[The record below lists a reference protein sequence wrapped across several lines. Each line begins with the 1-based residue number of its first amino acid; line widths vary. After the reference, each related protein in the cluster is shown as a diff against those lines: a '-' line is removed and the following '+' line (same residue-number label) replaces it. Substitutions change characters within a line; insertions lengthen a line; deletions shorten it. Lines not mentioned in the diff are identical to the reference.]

1 MRENAHESKLFRCI
15 LAVVL
20 AVGLALPSMG
30 AFAYGE
36 PNDGASD
43 SLEVSDKTADGVEGT
58 GAGPDTD
65 GETSPAPGET
75 GSTSNA
81 GEGSADGAASG
92 ESVPGEGA
100 KSVTGGG
107 ASNAE
112 VAGTATPS
120 AAPAAQSDDGIA
132 VAAEDEPEPQADG
145 DGFTDYNGLSIKG
158 GTPGTDY
165 ALETVTYTRKI
176 RGLTESST
184 SDNGRNIPVGAAHNV
199 DISSLV
205 IKKDGTYTIKNT
217 AGESTEVGVS
227 IRVNPGVKAD
237 ITFEGVNIK
246 SLMPFNIATNSTPSG
261 NLTAELEGSEVSNP
275 TTVHLTLADGTTN
288 VLYASGHPATADS
301 SGNHYPNQFP
311 GLRCGEGSVLVVD
324 DAVRNVDAKG
334 RAITPEQG
342 IIPAN
347 TTYVDRDG
355 NTVTSTGAGKDLVS
369 SLSNL
374 ESRKSGVLKVYGGVR
389 SAAIGGGPLENSGDM
404 TFNGGIIW
412 TYANDKTGNGAGC
425 GIGGGHA
432 GGGTSTTF
440 NGGQV
445 YAYASYHGAAI
456 GGGCTYIGGMS
467 RSNTY
472 PLADALI
479 SRNANHT
486 IAGDITINGG
496 YIEAHGAEHSN
507 AFGQGCGGTNNGKT
521 ILVTGGTL
529 LPEWGGG
536 GGYLEIGGDGG
547 YVIITGGS
555 VYCTRFQGNGVTAG
569 QPAFA
574 WGDLEKT
581 KKVTMITVDVKSKI
595 QAAADKAGLTPDF
608 NAKMESWELLLDNKL
623 TDPRYGA
630 PANLNDGKLYLWL
643 PEGTNTD
650 HQIDA
655 NFSYY
660 VGDRLLK
667 SNTTLPQ
674 GSVSGGDTK
683 PKEWNVFELDE
694 KFVQENWNK
703 YYDGVKLAMVDVEKT
718 PIPVDDPT
726 DGELNRNEF
735 ISYYYW
741 QVDEDGETTGSAST
755 SESTPA
761 DAGAYSIE
769 VRSNQYASDNNFNM
783 TYWGHAATGNAVI
796 APVMSK
802 TSWELTEPLK
812 LEVVDADGNTVEKEY
827 TAPTWAQD
835 ENAGNFNTATNN
847 HLVVPVDITSD
858 KLPFGDTYPD
868 GSDMSK
874 PTCQAPTGRL
884 QLYID
889 GRAVPERF
897 GGVIEFTR
905 DDLLDEKF
913 ASAWIKADATGREH
927 TMAYF
932 NLTRGQLEA
941 FGLED
946 KSAEGNEHRVY
957 VEYTSAKAGS
967 DPRDEAAAGAA
978 VASALARIL
987 GVEPR
992 ETWKPAHNDSAYLNY
1007 YESANESTPVEI
1019 ELATPDFRLFNEK
1032 GTGYVPNGEGLA
1044 EGEQAANDA
1053 KLKLDDA
1060 TERDWTDASGAV
1072 KGKEEQT
1079 DVSQFRDVVD
1089 EDTGTVT
1096 EARQD
1101 WFPLYVQTNSIG
1113 DIVFTSSNPGVIQ
1126 IEPNDFTT
1134 NREYV
1139 DGKTDYGVA
1148 AAAKVVSAGKT
1159 TITATIKGTGAYS
1172 SVTKSFDVYVFPDLA
1187 KEPELSMTETAY
1199 DTSRADGTIRPGD
1212 VLRYVI
1218 TATNTKNDTACIN
1231 PVYELG
1237 IPSDTEF
1244 KALTIVDP
1252 EGNEVE
1258 ADYEVKDGKV
1268 VVASLPTLF
1277 GNQSYRFKLDVEVKP
1292 DVVNKKPGEKADF
1305 LSHSTVSGVYGIDPD
1320 AFEWDNRIDTT
1331 NGVKVEPAEAEAN
1344 PTLPPSSTEPEPEP
1358 EPIVPDPDTATEILG
1373 GDLLD
1378 PEPTDPDDPDDPDNP
1393 DNPDNPDDPDDPA
1406 EPKKP
1411 GVPVGPVKP
1420 GSPFDTAVEADP
1432 DDPSKPAEP
1441 ENPDD
1446 PDAQPPKQPIK
1457 EGDVIVKFG
1466 DKDDPESPDDI
1477 AKELDEQIKKKLEED
1492 PEADHVDIPV
1502 VIERPDP
1509 DDPDGDPIREEVI
1522 VTVPIT
1528 PEMRPDPVDPDDR
1541 DDHDLVVVPADVDP
1555 RPNGDITTTKTAE
1568 NVTPGFAN
1576 RPNQSGALVG
1586 DTIRFTISVA
1596 NSKPGSAYYDVVVK
1610 DPLPQG
1616 LAYVTGSAVV
1626 TDAAGAQ
1633 YKDFEADWD
1642 ASSRTLGFCLG
1653 DVPGLTEA
1661 SVTFECIVTGEAL
1674 SGDGSLANV
1683 AVPLGT
1689 QPSQTVPEPDPD
1701 KPTTGPVV
1709 IDRDPVP
1716 PGPYNPEDHGTTWED
1731 KEKDVIDGIKD
1742 IFPDIP
1748 DDEEIV
1754 IPPSEPA
1761 DPGEPTP
1768 SDPKLTDDDE
1778 GPADIKL
1785 VKEAQNL
1792 DRSDGSTHVGDT
1804 VRYTVT
1810 VSNSKEY
1817 SMWYDAVVRD
1827 EVPAGLEVL
1836 TNTIKLTDAAG
1847 ATHDVPD
1854 SAYDVDTRVLAVA
1867 CGDLPGGASVTV
1879 TFEVVVTEDA
1889 VGKDVGNTA
1898 TAHGTLPSTRQPG
1911 GTGSTPGGP
1920 FVPSEGWT
1928 DYLVEHPGV
1937 ANPDPVYPSEDVNAN
1952 GGILPDDRGD
1962 GGASTDDKMDRT
1974 LLRLAQ
1980 TGDAARG
1987 ALMVVLAC
1995 VAGCLVLVAAA
2006 RTRRRE
2012 GE

>member
-1 MRENAHESKLFRCI
+1 MASEE
-15 LAVVL
+15 
-20 AVGLALPSMG
+20 
-30 AFAYGE
+30 GE
-36 PNDGASD
+36 PA
-43 SLEVSDKTADGVEGT
+43 
-58 GAGPDTD
+58 
-65 GETSPAPGET
+65 
-75 GSTSNA
+75 
-81 GEGSADGAASG
+81 
-92 ESVPGEGA
+92 
-100 KSVTGGG
+100 
-107 ASNAE
+107 
-112 VAGTATPS
+112 
-120 AAPAAQSDDGIA
+120 
-132 VAAEDEPEPQADG
+132 PQADG
-145 DGFTDYNGLSIKG
+145 DGFTDYGGLSIKG

-165 ALETVTYTRKI
+165 ALETVTYARVG
-176 RGLTESST
+176 RGNNEG
-184 SDNGRNIPVGAAHNV
+184 DQIQNGR
-199 DISSLV
+199 DIVVSGSATTTMSSLV
-205 IKKDGTYTIKNT
+205 IKEDGTYTIKNT
-217 AGESTEVGVS
+217 NGVATAASTAIYIS
-227 IRVNPGVKAD
+227 PGVKAD
-237 ITFEGVNIK
+237 ITLAGVNITAQ
-246 SLMPFNIATNSTPSG
+246 LPFNIATNSTQNS
-261 NLTAELEGSEVSNP
+261 TMTVEVSGDEIKDK
-275 TTVHLTLADGTTN
+275 TTVHLTLADGTVNT
-288 VLYASGHPATADS
+288 LRSSHASATSQTD
-301 SGNHYPNQFP
+301 GNNQFP

-324 DAVRNVDAKG
+324 DGVRNVDVKG
-334 RAITPEQG
+334 NPIVPEQG
-342 IIPAN
+342 MIPAGV
-347 TTYVDRDG
+347 TYVDRNGD
-355 NTVTSTGAGKDLVS
+355 TVTSTGVGKDLVS

-374 ESRKSGVLKVYGGVR
+374 ESWDVGELYVYGGVR
-389 SAAIGGGPLENSGDM
+389 SAAIGGGPVENSGDM
-404 TFNGGIIW
+404 TFNGGNI
-412 TYANDKTGNGAGC
+412 TATANDPRGDGSGC

-432 GGGTSTTF
+432 GGSTTTTI
-440 NGGQV
+440 NGGHII
-445 YAYASYHGAAI
+445 ALGSLHGAGI
-456 GGGCTYIGGMS
+456 GGGCTYTGGMS
-467 RSNTY
+467 NPGKVTM
-472 PLADALI
+472 PLRDALL
-479 SRNANHT
+479 SRHANST

-496 YIEAHGAEHSN
+496 FVESKGWQHSN
-507 AFGQGCGGTNNGKT
+507 AFGQGCGGTNEGRM
-521 ILVTGGTL
+521 ILITGGTL
-529 LPEWGGG
+529 LPSADSSQESGFQD
-536 GGYLEIGGDGG
+536 IGGNKG
-547 YVIITGGS
+547 YVVITGGS
-555 VYCTRFQGNGVTAG
+555 VFCGKRGNQYKFQGNDNDGKAYGALLPDGT
-569 QPAFA
+569 P
-574 WGDLEKT
+574 DKT
-581 KKVTMITVDVKSKI
+581 NKVGMLTVDVKSKI
-595 QAAADKAGLTPDF
+595 QAMADKEGVAPNF
-608 NAKMESWELLLDNKL
+608 NARLESWELLIDKFL
-623 TDPRYGA
+623 TDPLYGA
-630 PANLNDGKLYLWL
+630 PSNLNDGKLYLWL
-643 PEGTNTD
+643 PDGTNSE

-660 VGDRLLK
+660 INENPTASDKPLS
-667 SNTTLPQ
+667 SNTTLPV
-674 GSVSGGDTK
+674 GSTDNLAPGQN
-683 PKEWNVFELDE
+683 PIAKEWETFELD
-694 KFVQENWNK
+694 KDFVAKTWSK
-703 YYDGVKLAMVDVEKT
+703 YYDGEALQKIDVNKT
-718 PIPVDDPT
+718 PIPVDNPAN
-726 DGELNRNEF
+726 GLLNNNEK
-735 ISYYYW
+735 IKYNYQ
-741 QVDEDGETTGSAST
+741 QVDENGAPISAATTGT
-755 SESTPA
+755 STPA
-761 DAGAYSIE
+761 DAGHYDIE
-769 VRSNQYASDNNFNM
+769 VRSDQYASNTTFAQ
-783 TYWGHAATGNAVI
+783 TYWGHAATGSAVI
-796 APVMSK
+796 SPVMSK

-812 LEVVDADGNTVEKEY
+812 LETTDADGNKVEKEY

-847 HLVVPVDITSD
+847 HLVVPVDVTSD

-868 GSDMSK
+868 GSDMSR
-874 PTCQAPTGRL
+874 PTCKAPTGRL

-897 GGVIEFTR
+897 GGIIEFTR
-905 DDLLDEKF
+905 EDLEDENFK
-913 ASAWIKADATGREH
+913 SAWIKTDATGREH

-946 KSAEGNEHRVY
+946 KSDEGNQHHVY

-978 VASALARIL
+978 VASALARIM

-1007 YESANESTPVEI
+1007 YESANELTPVEI

-1044 EGEQAANDA
+1044 VGDQAANDA

-1060 TERDWTDASGAV
+1060 TERDWRDATGAV
-1072 KGKEEQT
+1072 KGREEQT
-1079 DVSQFRDVVD
+1079 DVSEFRDVVD
-1089 EDTGTVT
+1089 ENTGAVT

-1113 DIVFTSSNPGVIQ
+1113 DIVFTSSNPGVIR

-1139 DGKTDYGVA
+1139 DGKVDYGVA

-1212 VLRYVI
+1212 VLRYII
-1218 TATNTKNDTACIN
+1218 TATNERNDTACIN

-1244 KALTIVDP
+1244 KALTIIDP
-1252 EGNEVE
+1252 EGNEVK

-1277 GNQSYRFKLDVEVKP
+1277 GNQSYRFKMDVEVKP

-1305 LSHSTVSGVYGIDPD
+1305 LSHSEVSGVYGINPD
-1320 AFEWDNRIDTT
+1320 AFDWDNRIDAV

-1344 PTLPPSSTEPEPEP
+1344 PTLPDSNPAPAPEP

-1378 PEPTDPDDPDDPDNP
+1378 PDPDPDDPDNP
-1393 DNPDNPDDPDDPA
+1393 TDPDNPDDPDT
-1406 EPKKP
+1406 PKKP
-1411 GVPVGPVKP
+1411 GVTVGPVKP
-1420 GSPFDTAVEADP
+1420 GSPFDEAVEADP

-1441 ENPDD
+1441 TDPTD

-1492 PEADHVDIPV
+1492 PDADHVDIPV

-1541 DDHDLVVVPADVDP
+1541 NDHDLVVVPADVDP

-1568 NVTPGFAN
+1568 NVTPGFAS
-1576 RPNQSGALVG
+1576 RPNQTGALVG
-1586 DTIRFTISVA
+1586 DTIRFTIKVA
-1596 NSKPGSAYYDVVVK
+1596 NSKPGSSYYDVVVK

-1616 LAYVTGSAVV
+1616 LAYVPGSAVV

-1642 ASSRTLGFCLG
+1642 AAARTLGFCLG

-1661 SVTFECIVTGEAL
+1661 SVTFECTVTGEAL

-1683 AVPLGT
+1683 AVPLGK
-1689 QPSQTVPEPDPD
+1689 QPSQTVPKPDPD
-1701 KPTTGPVV
+1701 NPTTGPVD
-1709 IDRDPVP
+1709 IKRDPTP
-1716 PGPYNPEDHGTTWED
+1716 PGPYNPEDHGTTWDD
-1731 KEKDVIDGIKD
+1731 KEKEVIEGIKD

-1768 SDPKLTDDDE
+1768 SDPKLTDDEE
-1778 GPADIKL
+1778 GPADVKL

-1792 DRSDGSTHVGDT
+1792 DRDDGSTHVGDT

-1810 VSNSKEY
+1810 VSNSKEF
-1817 SMWYDAVVRD
+1817 SMWYDAVIRD
-1827 EVPAGLEVL
+1827 EVPEGLEVL
-1836 TNTIKLTDAAG
+1836 TNTIVLTDASG
-1847 ATHDVPD
+1847 QTHEVPD
-1854 SAYDVDTRVLAVA
+1854 TAYDVKTRVLAVS
-1867 CGDLPGGASVTV
+1867 CGDLPGGASVSV
-1879 TFEVVVTEDA
+1879 SFEVVVTEDA

-1911 GTGSTPGGP
+1911 GASGTPGGP

-1937 ANPDPVYPSEDVNAN
+1937 SNPDPVYPSKDVNAS
-1952 GGILPDDRGD
+1952 GGILSDDRGD
-1962 GGASTDDKMDRT
+1962 DGASTDKKMDRT

-1987 ALMVVLAC
+1987 SLMVVLAC
-1995 VAGCLVLVAAA
+1995 VAGCAVLLAAA
-2006 RTRRRE
+2006 RMRRRE
-2012 GE
+2012 ND